1 MQVEHTSLQKAY
13 KGYTLYGSAQCEFG
27 SRNQWSAI
35 GSVLLLRPDN
45 TCLQVDRVHYPL
57 LKYDD
62 EDLSKWFGLGLA
74 EIAVDEFL
82 PPVAYLLRPMDVGW
96 AVDILRRAAD
106 ECKVREIRRPKL
118 YEALNFLEQSLEQ
131 KWLVR
136 RYRRELR
143 GDRRNDREKTE
154 LREALRVA
162 TRGIQQACV
171 VLLVDKIN
179 ELAVGFR
186 ENKPEIDK
194 LRRQLDIV
202 RRPVPR

>member
-1 MQVEHTSLQKAY
+1 MNPIAARRSRMQVEHTSLQKAY

-82 PPVAYLLRPMDVGW
+82 PPVEYYLRTDG
-96 AVDILRRAAD
+96 RRLG
-106 ECKVREIRRPKL
+106 RRHP
-118 YEALNFLEQSLEQ
+118 A
-131 KWLVR
+131 
-136 RYRRELR
+136 
-143 GDRRNDREKTE
+143 
-154 LREALRVA
+154 
-162 TRGIQQACV
+162 
-171 VLLVDKIN
+171 
-179 ELAVGFR
+179 
-186 ENKPEIDK
+186 
-194 LRRQLDIV
+194 
-202 RRPVPR
+202 PRCR